1 MSFWNL
7 SDNTNATQNA
17 TGAFETGGGEMEP
30 IPANTQLNAMIEEA
44 IWDEYE
50 SNRHIK
56 LKWRV
61 LGGEYAKRV
70 IYHKIHVFGNPTAK
84 DVKANAD
91 KAKRM
96 LAAIDANAGG
106 QLMQIQAEPSDMDLA
121 RCLANKMMTIM
132 VQVWAMESNGEKKTG
147 NWVSAVSP
155 RGQGAPAP
163 AAAPQQSQQAAPPN
177 NNTFDDDIPF
187 NCAYSGRKALLI

>member
-7 SDNTNATQNA
+7 SDNTSATQNA
-17 TGAFETGGGEMEP
+17 TGAFEAGGGDLPP

-44 IWDEYE
+44 SWDEYE
-50 SNRHIK
+50 GNRHIK

-70 IYHKIHVFGNPTAK
+70 IFHKIHVFGNPTAK

-155 RGQGAPAP
+155 RGQGEAPVAAP
-163 AAAPQQSQQAAPPN
+163 AAAPAQAPAAADS
-177 NNTFDDDIPF
+177 FDDVPF
-187 NCAYSGRKALLI
+187 

>member
-7 SDNTNATQNA
+7 SDNSSATQNA
-17 TGAFETGGGEMEP
+17 TGAFEAGGGDLPP

-44 IWDEYE
+44 SWDEYE
-50 SNRHIK
+50 GNRHIK

-106 QLMQIQAEPSDMDLA
+106 QLMQVQAEPSDMDLA

-132 VQVWAMESNGEKKTG
+132 VQVWSIESNGEKKTG

-155 RGQGAPAP
+155 RSQGAAPSQAQAQKP
-163 AAAPQQSQQAAPPN
+163 AAAPAAVDA
-177 NNTFDDDIPF
+177 FEDDIPF
-187 NCAYSGRKALLI
+187 

>member
-7 SDNTNATQNA
+7 SDNSSATQNA

-44 IWDEYE
+44 SWDEYE
-50 SNRHIK
+50 GNRHIK

-61 LGGEYAKRV
+61 LGGEYDKRV
-70 IYHKIHVFGNPTAK
+70 IFHKIHVFGNPTAK

-106 QLMQIQAEPSDMDLA
+106 QLMQVQAEPSDMDLA

-132 VQVWAMESNGEKKTG
+132 VQVWSIESNGEKKTG

-155 RGQGAPAP
+155 RSQGSAPSPVSKIDLAPA
-163 AAAPQQSQQAAPPN
+163 Q
-177 NNTFDDDIPF
+177 DDNPDAHIPF
-187 NCAYSGRKALLI
+187 

>member
-7 SDNTNATQNA
+7 SDNTSATQNA
-17 TGAFETGGGEMEP
+17 TGAFETGGGDMEP

-44 IWDEYE
+44 AWDEYE
-50 SNRHIK
+50 GYRHIK

-70 IYHKIHVFGNPTAK
+70 IFHKIHVLGNPTAK

-106 QLMQIQAEPSDMDLA
+106 QLMQIQAEPRDMDLA

-132 VQVWAMESNGEKKTG
+132 VQVWEMDSKTG
-147 NWVSAVSP
+147 NWVSAVAP
-155 RGQGAPAP
+155 RGQGEAPQAPAPKPASAP
-163 AAAPQQSQQAAPPN
+163 AAAD
-177 NNTFDDDIPF
+177 TFEDDIPF
-187 NCAYSGRKALLI
+187 

>member
-7 SDNTNATQNA
+7 SDNSSATQNA
-17 TGAFETGGGEMEP
+17 TGAFESGGGDMPP
-30 IPANTQLNAMIEEA
+30 IPANTQLNAMIEEVN
-44 IWDEYE
+44 WDEYE
-50 SNRHIK
+50 GNRHIK

-70 IYHKIHVFGNPTAK
+70 IFHKIHVFGNPTAK
-84 DVKANAD
+84 DVKANSD

-132 VQVWAMESNGEKKTG
+132 VQVWEMDSKTG
-147 NWVSAVSP
+147 NWVSAVAP
-155 RGQGAPAP
+155 RGQGEALAQVPKPTPATS
-163 AAAPQQSQQAAPPN
+163 AVAEADNS
-177 NNTFDDDIPF
+177 IPF
-187 NCAYSGRKALLI
+187 

>member
-7 SDNTNATQNA
+7 SDNTSAAQNV
-17 TGAFETGGGEMEP
+17 TGAFETGGGDMEP

-44 IWDEYE
+44 SWDEYE
-50 SNRHIK
+50 GNRHIK

-70 IYHKIHVFGNPTAK
+70 IFQKIHVFGNPTAK

-91 KAKRM
+91 RAKRM

-106 QLMQIQAEPSDMDLA
+106 QLMQVQAEPSDMDLA

-132 VQVWAMESNGEKKTG
+132 VQVWKIESNGEEKTG
-147 NWVSAVSP
+147 NWVGAVAP
-155 RGQGAPAP
+155 RGQGEAPVAAQAPAQQPATAPAP
-163 AAAPQQSQQAAPPN
+163 ADSFEGN
-177 NNTFDDDIPF
+177 IPF
-187 NCAYSGRKALLI
+187 